1 MKKNISIEEL
11 KKRPN
16 SKIGMRKQ
24 TVVPLP
30 VASLDSDTK
39 ENIELLEECRRW
51 WESMRDLR
59 TRTRRN
65 RKYYRG
71 DQWSDEMQ
79 DPTTGRWITEETHLM
94 NQGKVPLK
102 QNRIRNLVANL
113 IGQFRSNP
121 TKAVVIAR
129 GREEAS
135 LGEMLTNTLQ
145 CALELNE
152 VKELDARE
160 LEVFLMSGVACQKIG
175 YDFWKERNLEDL
187 TVENTNIN
195 RLFLNTDVSDIRL
208 KDLRLIGE
216 IIDTTVDNIVS
227 AFAKNTAQEQRIR
240 ELYANMTARE
250 FFSDYG
256 FDARRTDHLDFY
268 IPRDTN
274 KARIF
279 EVWQLKSEWR
289 TYVHDPTDGSYTIT
303 KASLKEI
310 AAEND
315 MRLEMG
321 LQNGINKLEVPL
333 LEAEAKLEQFW
344 YVKYL
349 TPSGHCLYERESPYK
364 HEEHPYS
371 LVLFPLLDGEVW
383 GFVEDMI
390 DQQRYVNRMVIML
403 DFIIG
408 ASAKGV
414 LMVPADCVPDD
425 MTPEEFADEYRRFN
439 GVIFY
444 KPRADGQVPK
454 QIAAA
459 SVPAGIMEMLN
470 LQMTLLERN
479 SGINESIQGQRAPSG
494 TPAALYA
501 QEAQNATLN
510 VVDQLQTFQS
520 MILRRNRKALK
531 VITQFYKDKRYLAI
545 NGRAATQ
552 EEKIYDPNLVQDLD
566 WDMTIAQG
574 MDTPVYRQLVDDML
588 FELLKGK
595 LIDLEMYL
603 EHTSMPFADKL
614 LATVRTRMESLASGG
629 APGGIP
635 PEIAAQAGGADPRAM
650 AMLQQAVG
658 MGGGQTRPAA

>member
-24 TVVPLP
+24 TIVPLP

-39 ENIELLEECRRW
+39 ENVELLEECRRW

-216 IIDTTVDNIVS
+216 IIDTTVDNLVS

-303 KASLKEI
+303 KASMKEI

-364 HEEHPYS
+364 HEEHPYA

-390 DQQRYVNRMVIML
+390 DQQRYINRMVIML

-414 LMVPADCVPDD
+414 LMVPKDVVPDE

-444 KPRADGQVPK
+444 TPKSHMQIPK

-470 LQMTLLERN
+470 LQMTLLEKN

-531 VITQFYKDKRYLAI
+531 VVTQFYKDKRYLAI
-545 NGRAATQ
+545 NGRAASL

-566 WDMTIAQG
+566 WDMNIAQG
-574 MDTPVYRQLVDDML
+574 MDTPVYRQMVDDML
-588 FELLKGK
+588 FQLLQGN

-614 LATVRTRMESLASGG
+614 LATVRTRMESLGAGG
-629 APGGIP
+629 APGQIP
-635 PEIAAQAGGADPRAM
+635 PEMAAQAGGADPRAM

-658 MGGGQTRPAA
+658 MKGSARPAA

>member
-1 MKKNISIEEL
+1 MRKNITAEEL

-24 TVVPLP
+24 KIVPLP

-59 TRTRRN
+59 ARARRN
-65 RKYYRG
+65 RNYYRG
-71 DQWSDEMQ
+71 NQWSDEMQ

-216 IIDTTVDNIVS
+216 IIDTTVDNLVS

-240 ELYANMTARE
+240 ELYANMTAKE

-256 FDARRTDHLDFY
+256 FDSRRTDHLDFY

-303 KASLKEI
+303 KASMKEI

-333 LEAEAKLEQFW
+333 LEAEAKLEHFW

-364 HEEHPYS
+364 HEEHPYA

-390 DQQRYVNRMVIML
+390 DQQRYINRMVIML

-414 LMVPADCVPDD
+414 LLVPEDCIPEG

-439 GVIFY
+439 GVIVY
-444 KPRADGQVPK
+444 KPRADGQIPK
-454 QIAAA
+454 QISAN
-459 SVPAGIMEMLN
+459 STNVGIMEMLN
-470 LQMTLLERN
+470 LQMSLLEKN

-510 VVDQLQTFQS
+510 VCDQLQSFQS

-574 MDTPVYRQLVDDML
+574 MDTPVYRQMVDDML
-588 FELLKGK
+588 FQLLQGN

-614 LATVRTRMESLASGG
+614 LATVRTRMESLGAGG
-629 APGGIP
+629 VPGQVP
-635 PEIAAQAGGADPRAM
+635 PEMAAQVGGADPRAM

-658 MGGGQTRPAA
+658 MKGSKRPAA

>member
-1 MKKNISIEEL
+1 MRKNITAEEL

-24 TVVPLP
+24 KIVPLP

-59 TRTRRN
+59 TRARRN

-216 IIDTTVDNIVS
+216 IIDTTVDNLVS

-240 ELYANMTARE
+240 ELYANMTAKE

-256 FDARRTDHLDFY
+256 FDSRRTDHLDFY

-303 KASLKEI
+303 KASMKEI

-321 LQNGINKLEVPL
+321 LQNGIDRDDVPL

-364 HEEHPYS
+364 HEEHPYA

-390 DQQRYVNRMVIML
+390 DQQRYINRMIIML

-414 LMVPADCVPDD
+414 LLVPEDCIPEG

-439 GVIFY
+439 GVIVY
-444 KPRADGQVPK
+444 KPRADGQIPK
-454 QIAAA
+454 QISAN
-459 SVPAGIMEMLN
+459 STNVGIMEMLN
-470 LQMTLLERN
+470 LQMSLLEKN

-510 VVDQLQTFQS
+510 VIDQLQSFQS

-531 VITQFYKDKRYLAI
+531 VVTQFYKDKRYLAI

-574 MDTPVYRQLVDDML
+574 MDTPVYRQMVDDML
-588 FELLKGK
+588 FQLLKGN

-614 LATVRTRMESLASGG
+614 LATVRTRMESLGAGG
-629 APGGIP
+629 VPGQVP
-635 PEIAAQAGGADPRAM
+635 PEIAAQTAQADPKAM

-658 MGGGQTRPAA
+658 MKGSARPAA

>member
-1 MKKNISIEEL
+1 MRKNITAEEL
-11 KKRPN
+11 KKRLN

-24 TVVPLP
+24 KIVPLP

-51 WESMRDLR
+51 WDSMRDLR
-59 TRTRRN
+59 TRARRN
-65 RKYYRG
+65 RNYYRG
-71 DQWSDEMQ
+71 NQWSDEMQ

-152 VKELDARE
+152 VQELDARE

-216 IIDTTVDNIVS
+216 IIDTTVDNLVS

-240 ELYANMTARE
+240 DLYANMTAKE

-256 FDARRTDHLDFY
+256 FDSRRTDHLDFY

-289 TYVHDPTDGSYTIT
+289 TYVHDPADGSYTIT

-315 MRLEMG
+315 ARLEMG
-321 LQNGINKLEVPL
+321 LQNGIDRDDVPL

-364 HEEHPYS
+364 HEEHPYA

-390 DQQRYVNRMVIML
+390 DQQRYINRMIIML

-414 LMVPADCVPDD
+414 LLVPEDCIPEG

-439 GVIFY
+439 GVIVY
-444 KPRADGQVPK
+444 KPRADGQIPK
-454 QIAAA
+454 QISAN
-459 SVPAGIMEMLN
+459 STNVGIMEMLN
-470 LQMTLLERN
+470 LQMSLLEKN

-510 VVDQLQTFQS
+510 VADQLQSFQS

-531 VITQFYKDKRYLAI
+531 VVTQFYKDKRYLAI

-574 MDTPVYRQLVDDML
+574 MDTPVYRQMVDDML
-588 FELLKGK
+588 FQLLKGN

-614 LATVRTRMESLASGG
+614 LATVRTRMESLGAGG
-629 APGGIP
+629 VPGQVP
-635 PEIAAQAGGADPRAM
+635 PEMAAQAGGADPRAM

-658 MGGGQTRPAA
+658 MKKGSARPAV

>member
-1 MKKNISIEEL
+1 MRKNITAEEL

-24 TVVPLP
+24 KIVPLP

-51 WESMRDLR
+51 WDSMRDLR

-65 RKYYRG
+65 RNYYRG
-71 DQWSDEMQ
+71 NQWSDEMQ

-160 LEVFLMSGVACQKIG
+160 LEVFLLSGVACQKVG

-187 TVENTNIN
+187 TVENTNMN
-195 RLFLNTDVSDIRL
+195 RLFLNSDVSDIRL

-216 IIDTTVDNIVS
+216 IIDTTVDNLVS

-240 ELYANMTARE
+240 ELYANMTAKE

-256 FDARRTDHLDFY
+256 FDSRRTDHLDFY

-315 MRLEMG
+315 ARLEMG
-321 LQNGINKLEVPL
+321 LQNGIDRDDVPL

-364 HEEHPYS
+364 HEEHPYA

-390 DQQRYVNRMVIML
+390 DQQRYINRMVIML

-454 QIAAA
+454 QIAAS

-470 LQMTLLERN
+470 LQMSLLEKN

-510 VVDQLQTFQS
+510 VVDQLQSFQS

-531 VITQFYKDKRYLAI
+531 VVTQFYKDKRYLAI

-574 MDTPVYRQLVDDML
+574 MDTPVYRQMVDDML
-588 FELLKGK
+588 FQLLQGN

-614 LATVRTRMESLASGG
+614 LATVRTRMESLGAGA
-629 APGGIP
+629 APGQMP
-635 PEIAAQAGGADPRAM
+635 PEIAAQTAQADPKAM

-658 MGGGQTRPAA
+658 MKKGSARPAA

>member
-1 MKKNISIEEL
+1 
-11 KKRPN
+11 
-16 SKIGMRKQ
+16 
-24 TVVPLP
+24 
-30 VASLDSDTK
+30 
-39 ENIELLEECRRW
+39 
-51 WESMRDLR
+51 
-59 TRTRRN
+59 
-65 RKYYRG
+65 
-71 DQWSDEMQ
+71 MQ

-121 TKAVVIAR
+121 SKAVIIAR

-135 LGEMLTNTLQ
+135 LGEMLTNALQ
-145 CALELNE
+145 CALDLNE
-152 VKELDARE
+152 VNELDARE
-160 LEVFLMSGVACQKIG
+160 LEKFLMSGVACQKIG
-175 YDFWKERNLEDL
+175 YDYWKERNLEDL
-187 TVENTNIN
+187 VIENTNMN

-208 KDLRLIGE
+208 RDLRLIGE

-240 ELYANMTARE
+240 ELYANMSSKD

-256 FDARRTDHLDFY
+256 FDSRRVDSLDFY
-268 IPRDTN
+268 IPRDSN
-274 KARIF
+274 KARLF
-279 EVWQLKSEWR
+279 EVWQLKSAWR
-289 TYVHDPTDGSYTIT
+289 TYVHDPADGTYTIT
-303 KASLKEI
+303 EASLKEV

-315 MRLEMG
+315 ARLKMG
-321 LQNGINKLEVPL
+321 LENGMNKEDVPL
-333 LEAEAKLEQFW
+333 LEAEAKLEQSW
-344 YVKYL
+344 HVKFL
-349 TPSGHCLYERESPYK
+349 TPSGHCLYESESPYK

-390 DQQRYVNRMVIML
+390 DQQRYINRMVIML

-414 LMVPADCVPDD
+414 LMVPEDCVPND
-425 MTPEEFADEYRRFN
+425 MTPAEFADEYRRFN

-444 KPRADGQVPK
+444 KPRPDGQVPK

-470 LQMTLLERN
+470 LQMSLLEKN

-510 VVDQLQTFQS
+510 VVDQLQSFQA
-520 MILRRNRKALK
+520 MIARRNRKALK

-545 NGRAATQ
+545 NGPAATQ
-552 EEKIYDPNLVQDLD
+552 EEKIYDPQLVNDLD
-566 WDMTIAQG
+566 WDMKITQG
-574 MDTPVYRQLVDDML
+574 KDTPVYRQMVDDML
-588 FELLKGK
+588 FELLKGG

-614 LATVRTRMESLASGG
+614 LATVRTRMESLNAGG
-629 APGGIP
+629 VPGQMP
-635 PEIAAQAGGADPRAM
+635 PTIAADMAQADPRAM
-650 AMLQQAVG
+650 AMLQQAIG
-658 MGGGQTRPAA
+658 MKGGQRRPAA

>member
-1 MKKNISIEEL
+1 MKRNISAEEL
-11 KKRPN
+11 TKRPN

-24 TVVPLP
+24 KIVPLP
-30 VASLDSDTK
+30 VASLDSDTR
-39 ENIELLEECRRW
+39 ENMQLLEECRRW

-59 TRTRRN
+59 ARAQRN
-65 RKYYRG
+65 RRYYRG
-71 DQWSDEMQ
+71 DQWSDEIQ
-79 DPTTGRWITEETHLM
+79 DPETGRWITEDKYLQ

-113 IGQFRSNP
+113 IGQYRSNP
-121 TKAVVIAR
+121 TKAVVISR

-152 VKELDARE
+152 VKELDARQ
-160 LEVFLMSGVACQKIG
+160 LEVFLLSGVGCQKIG
-175 YDFWKERNLEDL
+175 FDYWKERNLEDL
-187 TVENTNIN
+187 VIESTNIN
-195 RLFLNTDVSDIRL
+195 RLFLNSDLSDPRG

-216 IIDTTVDNIVS
+216 IIDAPVDNIVS
-227 AFAKNTAQEQRIR
+227 AFAKNTADEKKIR
-240 ELYANMTARE
+240 EIYANMTVKD
-250 FFSDYG
+250 FVTDYG
-256 FDARRTDHLDFY
+256 FNSRRTDGLDFY

-274 KARIF
+274 KARMF
-279 EVWQLKSEWR
+279 EVWYLRSAWR
-289 TYVHDPTDGSYTIT
+289 NYVHDPMDGTYTIT
-303 KASLKEI
+303 DATMDEI

-315 MRLEMG
+315 MRLQMG
-321 LQNGINKLEVPL
+321 LENGMDKADIPL
-333 LEAEAKLEQFW
+333 LEAKGRHEQYW

-371 LVLFPLLDGEVW
+371 LVLYPLLDGEVW
-383 GFVEDMI
+383 GFVEDII
-390 DQQRYVNRMVIML
+390 DQQRYINRMIIML

-414 LMVPADCVPDD
+414 LMVPEDCVPDD
-425 MTPEEFADEYRRFN
+425 MTPEQFADEYRRYN

-444 KPRADGQVPK
+444 KPRADGQLPK
-454 QIAAA
+454 QI
-459 SVPAGIMEMLN
+459 STNSTNVGIMEMLN
-470 LQMTLLERN
+470 LQMSLLEKN
-479 SGINESIQGQRAPSG
+479 SGISESIQGQRAPSG

-501 QEAQNATLN
+501 QESQNATLN
-510 VVDQLQTFQS
+510 VIDQLQTFQS

-545 NGRAATQ
+545 NGRAASM
-552 EEKIYDPNLVQDLD
+552 EEKLYDPDIVRNLD

-574 MDTPVYRQLVDDML
+574 MDTPVYRQMVDEML
-588 FELLKGK
+588 FELLKGN

-614 LATVRTRMESLASGG
+614 LATVRSRMEALGQG
-629 APGGIP
+629 DAPSQLP
-635 PEIAAQAGGADPRAM
+635 PELIAQAQQANPQAVG
-650 AMLQQAVG
+650 MLQQAIG
-658 MGGGQTRPAA
+658 MNGGRRMPTA